1 MVNQSNLQEL
11 KERQTTAQQTS
22 GITFSIFSLILWKN
36 PHHDSGRRQGR
47 KTLPLT
53 KENANPR
60 HLRGIY
66 KIIDFTLSNCLNSGI
81 RKIYLLTQYSNA
93 TLDKH
98 MHLAWG
104 IFNRELDE
112 FIDNIPPQKMNVDWW
127 YRGTAD
133 SIYQNINILERERP
147 QHVLILSGDHI
158 YKMDYRRMLDF
169 HQTKQCDLT
178 VACVEINKEKALHMG
193 VLEVD
198 DAFRIIGFQEKPAR
212 PKSVPWDRSKSLV
225 SMGVYVFK
233 TERLVREIIDDA
245 KRESDHDFGRNII
258 PRMIKK
264 QSVFVYNFID
274 EKKGGVEYW
283 RDVGSLDSYHEA
295 NMELLKENPVFDL
308 YDTDWPIRTYQEQ
321 APPAKVVLSG
331 DGEGLSRAVTINSLI
346 SNGCLII
353 GGKINRSILSP
364 FVQIHNHCR
373 VENSILMKGVTV
385 GHHARIRKAIIDEGV
400 TIPPHYMIGYN
411 LDEDRKKFT
420 VTESGIVVVPQ
431 GFIVD

>member
-1 MVNQSNLQEL
+1 ME
-11 KERQTTAQQTS
+11 
-22 GITFSIFSLILWKN
+22 
-36 PHHDSGRRQGR
+36 
-47 KTLPLT
+47 KTLTMIMAGGRGERLYPLT
-53 KENANPR
+53 KENAKPAVTFG
-60 HLRGIY
+60 GIY

-81 RKIYLLTQYSNA
+81 RRIYLLTQYSNA

-112 FIDNIPPQKMNVDWW
+112 FIDNIPPQKVNVDWW

-158 YKMDYRRMLDF
+158 YKMDYRKMLDF
-169 HQTKQCDLT
+169 HQAKQCDLT
-178 VACVEINKEKALHMG
+178 VACVEINKEKAHQMG
-193 VLEVD
+193 VFEVD

-264 QSVFVYNFID
+264 RSVFVYNFID

-308 YDTDWPIRTYQEQ
+308 YDTTWPIRTYQEQ

-331 DGEGLSRAVTINSLI
+331 DGEGLSRGVTINSLI

-353 GGKINRSILSP
+353 GGKISRSILSP
-364 FVQIHNHCR
+364 FVQIHSHCR

-400 TIPPHYMIGYN
+400 TIPPHYTIGYN
-411 LDEDRKKFT
+411 LEEDRKKFT
-420 VTESGIVVVPQ
+420 VSESGIVVVPQ